1 MSKDEKFI
9 AVFNQLREIF
19 KAYETVMK
27 VTADTE
33 DHYYLDTYKINPK
46 NKQAIFF
53 GAAKIN
59 KNYVSYHLMPVYIYS
74 ELLEDISTDLKKR
87 MQGKSCFNF
96 KEINED
102 LIGELKNL
110 TEMGLHKYKENN
122 LLR

>member
-1 MSKDEKFI
+1 MSKDERFKTI
-9 AVFNQLREIF
+9 FNQLRDIL
-19 KAYETVMK
+19 KANENVMK
-27 VTADTE
+27 VTTDTE
-33 DHYYLDTYKINPK
+33 ENYYLDTYKINPK

-53 GAAKIN
+53 GAVKIN
-59 KNYVSYHLMPVYIYS
+59 KNYVSYHLMPVYIYP
-74 ELLEDISTDLKKR
+74 ELLEDISTDLKKS